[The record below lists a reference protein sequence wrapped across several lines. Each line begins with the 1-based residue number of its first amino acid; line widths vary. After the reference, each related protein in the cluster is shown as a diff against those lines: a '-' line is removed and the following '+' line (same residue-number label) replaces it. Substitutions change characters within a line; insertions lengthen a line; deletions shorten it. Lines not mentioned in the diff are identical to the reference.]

1 MKRFVRW
8 LAVGILTVPL
18 LGCGSL
24 HLYKKDADVA
34 ATSAKEDYDASKV
47 ADAIKAER
55 AMLDALEAREIE
67 AFRKVTLAQR
77 NLELLS
83 LVNES
88 GTSRARTTDNGLVAR
103 FNRTADKRLID
114 LAGNGNDPLELS
126 KRLDNSTRG
135 LRDAELQERMARS
148 QLVLLNTKFAAMP
161 ACNTAVAALK
171 ENATVAG
178 AVALTQDASFKT
190 PNMPVD
196 SITTLGKACAVLLE
210 ARSEMDKALAQAKA
224 GQLGRAIDDADKQTD
239 MLKDAQQKAKAA
251 GAALRKAAEE
261 LATAQKAVK
270 NATAEVDLSCDLS
283 KAAPSAGTVAKPAAA
298 AASAPDAAK
307 QPKADGDKNPVCD
320 ALAKLNE
327 LGDFGIK
334 VISEERLAKINTV
347 LQALSGFTPST
358 DEAPL
363 EPSLA
368 LLSASSRFAQA
379 LQQYQQAGT
388 LPALEPLLIE
398 KQLAAAQLAY
408 AQAGQQLSQARVSYA
423 QEYAAAT
430 ILEVDLLL
438 RGKAELG
445 SLGSPPATGSA
456 CTAKTAVFCA
466 SMRQLLEDK
475 AMAQTA
481 NGAGES
487 ASRRAYRAMAFL
499 SESYSVARDRQ
510 QTAELQLID
519 ADYRDAML
527 RSEASV
533 AGWNALISVPIDQL
547 KAYHAGGV
555 TPQELA
561 QLLQALGVIGVAVRV
576 K

>member
-126 KRLDNSTRG
+126 KRLDNSTRS

-178 AVALTQDASFKT
+178 SVALTQDASFET

-270 NATAEVDLSCDLS
+270 NATAEVDISCDLS
-283 KAAPSAGTVAKPAAA
+283 KAAPAAGTVAKPAAA
-298 AASAPDAAK
+298 AASAPDAAR

-533 AGWNALISVPIDQL
+533 AGWNALISVPIEQL

-561 QLLQALGVIGVAVRV
+561 QLLQALGIIGVAVRV